1 MVERILAVFVLC
13 LCASAWGQGAI
24 DAFEFDSDVE
34 SKRYQA
40 LIDEFRCPKC
50 LNTNLSG
57 SDAPIAA
64 DLRRVVYG
72 LVREGRSDAEIRT
85 FLQARYGDFVLY
97 DPPLRIDTI
106 ALWVIPLTLAVLGG
120 VVIVMLAR
128 RRRDASAKLD
138 GEAQARLAALLGEE
152 APRRRAEDP
161 SL

>member
-1 MVERILAVFVLC
+1 MVERIVLAMILC
-13 LCASAWGQGAI
+13 WTASAWGQGAI
-24 DAFEFDSDVE
+24 DAFEFASDAE

-106 ALWVIPLTLAVLGG
+106 ALWVLPLMLAALGG

-128 RRRDASAKLD
+128 RRRDAEAALD
-138 GEAQARLAALLGEE
+138 EKAEARLASLLSDD
-152 APRRRAEDP
+152 R
-161 SL
+161 SQ